1 MSGAFL
7 NVERSLTD
15 RQWRQ
20 RASDDRIA
28 MALAQRYDL
37 PDVVCRVLV
46 GRGVGLDEADNFLAP
61 TLRRMLP
68 DPSHLKDMNVAI
80 ERLAR
85 AVCQGEK
92 VAVFGDYDVDGAT
105 SSALL
110 ARFFASIGSEL
121 LVYIPD
127 RMKEGYGPNAPALLK
142 LREQGVAVA
151 ITVDCGITAHAPLL
165 AARDAGLDVLVID
178 HHVGELALPPAVAVV
193 DPNRLDESSPH
204 RQLAA
209 VGVAFLLAIGVNRA
223 LRQAGWYSPSRPEPD
238 LKDLLDLVALGTV
251 ADVVPLTGV
260 NRALVRQGLDV
271 IGRRGNVGLAAL
283 ADVAG
288 IKQACEAYHLGFV
301 LGPRVNAGG
310 RVGEAGLGARLLV
323 TDDPD
328 EARRIA
334 ARLDQFNRDRQ
345 EIERQVLDAA
355 IAQVDGGGEPGPVVH
370 AFAEGWHPG
379 VIGIVASRLK
389 DRYGRPALVTAIG
402 ADGIGKGSGRSVSG
416 VDLGTAVIAARQ
428 SGLLVN
434 GGGHVMAAGYT
445 IARDAVERFTQ
456 FMAERLG
463 GPDGAP
469 PRATV
474 EIDGSLTP
482 GGANVTLAA
491 ALAKLEPYG
500 AGNARPLFAMP
511 DLRVAW
517 ASVVGTGHVRCTL
530 IGTDGAKLQAIAFRQ
545 AETALGKALLQPQ
558 GAPLHLAGTVKLD
571 TWQGQERV
579 QFTIEDGAKVAG

>member
-1 MSGAFL
+1 MTPFL
-7 NVERSLTD
+7 GVERSLTD
-15 RQWRQ
+15 RQWRA
-20 RASDDRIA
+20 RAADDRMA
-28 MALAQRYDL
+28 LALAQRFDL
-37 PDVVCRVLV
+37 PDVVCRALV
-46 GRGVGLDEADNFLAP
+46 GRGIGIDEAESYLDP
-61 TLRRMLP
+61 TLRRLLP
-68 DPSHLKDMNVAI
+68 DPSHLKDMDVAI
-80 ERLAR
+80 ARLVR
-85 AVCQGEK
+85 AIQSGEK

-110 ARFFASIGSEL
+110 ARFFAAIGAKL
-121 LVYIPD
+121 VVYIPD

-142 LREQGVAVA
+142 LKSQGVAVA
-151 ITVDCGITAHAPLL
+151 ITVDCGITAHQPLG
-165 AARDAGLDVLVID
+165 AAREAGLDVVVID

-209 VGVAFLLAIGVNRA
+209 VGVAFLLAVGVNRA
-223 LRQAGWYSPSRPEPD
+223 LRQAGWYTTARPEPD
-238 LKDLLDLVALGTV
+238 LKALLDLVALGTV

-260 NRALVRQGLDV
+260 NRALVRQGLE
-271 IGRRGNVGLAAL
+271 IMARRANVGLATL

-288 IKQACEAYHLGFV
+288 IKQAPDAYHLGFV

-310 RVGEAGLGARLLV
+310 RVGEAGLGARLLS

-328 EARRIA
+328 EARGIA
-334 ARLDQFNRDRQ
+334 LKLDQFNRDRQ
-345 EIERQVLDAA
+345 AIERAVLDDA
-355 IAQVDGGGEPGPVVH
+355 IARVEAAGGPGPIVH
-370 AFAEGWHPG
+370 AWAEGWHPG

-402 ADGIGKGSGRSVSG
+402 ADGIGKGSARSVAG

-428 SGLLVN
+428 SGLLIN

-445 IARDAVERFTQ
+445 VARDTLERFGA

-469 PRATV
+469 PRALLD
-474 EIDGSLTP
+474 IDGALQPS
-482 GGANVTLAA
+482 GATIGLAT

-500 AGNARPLFAMP
+500 AGNPRPVFALP
-511 DLRVAW
+511 DLRVTW
-517 ASVVGTGHVRCTL
+517 ASVVGNGHVRCTVV
-530 IGTDGAKLQAIAFRQ
+530 GTGGAKMQAIGFRC
-545 AETALGKALLQPQ
+545 AETALGQALL
-558 GAPLHLAGTVKLD
+558 APNGPPMHLAGTVKLD

-579 QFTIEDGAKVAG
+579 QFTIEDGARVGS